1 MRKSIMTGLCA
12 LSFALP
18 LAAHEGH
25 DMTKM
30 HDEKMEGM
38 EMKGAA
44 MPASSVSV
52 KGEIVDM
59 ACYLDH
65 GATGAKHASCAKMCI
80 TSGLPVGLKAADGKL
95 YLLIGE
101 HKPINSSL
109 ADVAAKTVTVKGK
122 LVSRDGINM
131 IENAEIIQ

>member
-1 MRKSIMTGLCA
+1 MRNYVITGLCT
-12 LSFALP
+12 LSFVLP
-18 LAAHEGH
+18 LAAHEH
-25 DMTKM
+25 DMKGM

-38 EMKGAA
+38 EMNGAA
-44 MPASSVSV
+44 MPSSSVSV

-65 GATGAKHASCAKMCI
+65 GATGAKHAPCAKTCI
-80 TSGLPVGLKAADGKL
+80 TSGLPVGLKAEDGKL

-101 HKPINSSL
+101 HKPINASL
-109 ADVAAKTVTVKGK
+109 ADVAAKTITVKGK

-131 IENAEIIQ
+131 IENAEIVQ

>member
-1 MRKSIMTGLCA
+1 MRKSIIAGLCA

-18 LAAHEGH
+18 LAAQEGH
-25 DMTKM
+25 DMNKM
-30 HDEKMEGM
+30 HNEKMEGM

-44 MPASSVSV
+44 MPSSFVSV
-52 KGEIVDM
+52 KGEIIDM

-65 GATGAKHASCAKMCI
+65 GAMGAKHAQCAKTCI
-80 TSGLPVGLKAADGKL
+80 TSGLPVGLKAEDGKL

-109 ADVAAKTVTVKGK
+109 ADVAAKIVTVKGK

-131 IENAEIIQ
+131 IGNAEIVQ

>member
-1 MRKSIMTGLCA
+1 MRNHVITGFCA
-12 LSFALP
+12 LLFALP

-30 HDEKMEGM
+30 HDKKMEGM

-44 MPASSVSV
+44 MPSSSVSV

-59 ACYLDH
+59 VCYLDH
-65 GATGAKHASCAKMCI
+65 GATGAKHAQCAKTCI
-80 TSGLPVGLKAADGKL
+80 TSGLPVGLKAEDGKL
-95 YLLIGE
+95 YLLVGE
-101 HKPINSSL
+101 HKPINASL
-109 ADVAAKTVTVKGK
+109 ADAAAKTVTVKGK

-131 IENAEIIQ
+131 IENAEIVQ

>member
-1 MRKSIMTGLCA
+1 MRKLIMTGFCA

-25 DMTKM
+25 DM

-44 MPASSVSV
+44 MPSSSVSV

-65 GATGAKHASCAKMCI
+65 GATGAKHAQCAKTCI
-80 TSGLPVGLKAADGKL
+80 TSGLPVGLKAEDGKL
-95 YLLIGE
+95 YLLVGE
-101 HKPINSSL
+101 HKPINATL
-109 ADVAAKTVTVKGK
+109 ADAAAKTVTVKGK
-122 LVSRDGINM
+122 LVSRDGISM
-131 IENAEIIQ
+131 IENAEIVQ

>member
-1 MRKSIMTGLCA
+1 MRNYVIAGFCA
-12 LSFALP
+12 LSFVLP
-18 LAAHEGH
+18 LAAHAH
-25 DMTKM
+25 DMKGM

-44 MPASSVSV
+44 MPSSSVSV

-65 GATGAKHASCAKMCI
+65 GATGAKHAQCAKTCI
-80 TSGLPVGLKAADGKL
+80 TSGLPVGLKAEDGKL

-101 HKPINSSL
+101 HKPINASL

-131 IENAEIIQ
+131 IENAEIVQ